1 MKLNWGSGIAIVYTI
16 FALAMLFAV
25 YQSTKQDNSLV
36 VENYYQKDLEYQTQ
50 IDKEVNT
57 QGLLENLQIKYAGA
71 ENAVNLL
78 FPTNLGPI
86 SGVILFFRPS
96 NKALDFEMPIQMDAE
111 GRQQI
116 STQKLLPGLWKVQV
130 NWSAAGKDY
139 YTEETIVW

>member
-96 NKALDFEMPIQMDAE
+96 NKALDFETPIQMDAE

-130 NWSAAGKDY
+130 NWSAGGKDY
-139 YTEETIVW
+139 YTEETVVW